1 MKKIKVLLIEDNPG
15 DVLLALEALE
25 DSKFLVHLEVAKNG
39 KEGTDFLFSKGE
51 FAGKPKPDLVLLDI
65 NLPLMSGYEVL
76 QEVKQNDLTKQ
87 IPVIMLTTSSS
98 QDDILRCYQHQVSCY
113 LVNPTEAD
121 QFPEFVKV
129 FDRFCE
135 TLDL

>member
-1 MKKIKVLLIEDNPG
+1 
-15 DVLLALEALE
+15 
-25 DSKFLVHLEVAKNG
+25 
-39 KEGTDFLFSKGE
+39 
-51 FAGKPKPDLVLLDI
+51 
-65 NLPLMSGYEVL
+65 MSGYEVL

-98 QDDILRCYQHQVSCY
+98 QDDILRCYQQQVSCY
-113 LVNPTEAD
+113 LVKPTEAD